1 MSRVASDKP
10 NGDDPLY
17 WKKIVLVLCLGW
29 AVIWIYRTILTP
41 IFPEIQ
47 ATIGQYS
54 DTQMGLI
61 ASFYFF
67 AYTGMQIPSGILVD
81 KFGKKVVMIP
91 GFCLFI
97 IATLLIGSATSLN
110 MIYAG
115 SLLAGMGCG
124 SYYGSAYSLSSESIP
139 LERRG
144 LSTAIINSGSALGM
158 GIGLIASSLLV
169 KSMGMNWQ
177 ILLFIITGLLV
188 LMTLV
193 FFFVIKG
200 TPKAHASDSKAPSDS
215 MIAQSQAAIAE
226 TKKEIETE
234 EINPN
239 PGGLF
244 SLRMISAYVMY
255 FATCYGYY
263 MIVTWLPS
271 FLQQERGF
279 EGVAI
284 GFSAALVAFASV
296 PGALFFSRMSDKF
309 QNKKVNLIV
318 FLEICAAIT
327 LTCTVL
333 SPDTNML
340 LISLI
345 LYGLLGKLAVD
356 PIMISFV
363 ADNAPKKGY
372 GTSFG
377 VFNFFGMSASV
388 IAPLVTGIISDQT
401 GSKVMGFYIS
411 AAILVIG
418 TLVFFIVNVLMKQK
432 QTPKP
437 ALSH

>member
-1 MSRVASDKP
+1 MSNDI
-10 NGDDPLY
+10 DPRY
-17 WKKIVLVLCLGW
+17 WKKIVVVLCLGW
-29 AVIWIYRTILTP
+29 AVIWIYRTVLTP

-47 ATIGQYS
+47 QTIGAHS
-54 DTQMGLI
+54 NAEMGLI

-67 AYTGMQIPSGILVD
+67 AYTGMQIPAGILVD
-81 KFGKKVVMIP
+81 KFGKKVVLIP

-97 IATLLIGSATSLN
+97 IATLLIGNATSLT
-110 MIYAG
+110 MVYAG

-124 SYYGSAYSLSSESIP
+124 SYYGSAYSLSSENIP

-144 LSTAIINSGSALGM
+144 LATAVINSGSALGM
-158 GIGLIASSLLV
+158 AIGLIASSLLV
-169 KSMGMNWQ
+169 KSFNMNWQ
-177 ILLFIITGLLV
+177 IMLFIITGLLV
-188 LMTLV
+188 VMTLV
-193 FFFVIKG
+193 FAMVIKG
-200 TPKAHASDSKAPSDS
+200 S
-215 MIAQSQAAIAE
+215 QSQAPAAVSQTVASTAAE
-226 TKKEIETE
+226 PE
-234 EINPN
+234 ED
-239 PGGLF
+239 GQASGLF
-244 SLRMISAYVMY
+244 SLRMISAYAMY

-284 GFSAALVAFASV
+284 GFSSALVAFASV
-296 PGALFFSRMSDKF
+296 PGALFFSRMSDRF
-309 QNKKVNLIV
+309 RNKKVQLII
-318 FLEICAAIT
+318 FLELCAAVM
-327 LTCTVL
+327 LVCTVI
-333 SPDTNML
+333 SPDSTML

-377 VFNFFGMSASV
+377 VFNFFGMSSSV
-388 IAPLVTGIISDQT
+388 IAPFLTGVISDST

-411 AAILVIG
+411 AAILLVG
-418 TLVFFIVNVLMKQK
+418 TAIFFTVNVLMKR
-432 QTPKP
+432 TT
-437 ALSH
+437 AARTATEA

>member
-1 MSRVASDKP
+1 MSNSKTAS
-10 NGDDPLY
+10 NTGFDPLY
-17 WKKIVLVLCLGW
+17 WKKIVVVLCLGW
-29 AVIWIYRTILTP
+29 AVIWIYRTVLTP

-47 ATIGQYS
+47 ATIGS
-54 DTQMGLI
+54 HSNAEMGLI

-67 AYTGMQIPSGILVD
+67 AYTGMQIPAGILVD
-81 KFGKKVVMIP
+81 KFGKKVVLIP

-97 IATLLIGSATSLN
+97 IATLLIGNATSLT

-124 SYYGSAYSLSSESIP
+124 SYYGSAYSLSSENIP

-144 LSTAIINSGSALGM
+144 LATAIINSGSALGM
-158 GIGLIASSLLV
+158 AIGLIASSLLV
-169 KSMGMNWQ
+169 KSMGMDWQ
-177 ILLFIITGLLV
+177 IMLFIITGLLV
-188 LMTLV
+188 IMTVV
-193 FFFVIKG
+193 FFLVIKG
-200 TPKAHASDSKAPSDS
+200 GSYTASL
-215 MIAQSQAAIAE
+215 AASPAASAATTVE
-226 TKKEIETE
+226 ETE
-234 EINPN
+234 EAS
-239 PGGLF
+239 GLF

-296 PGALFFSRMSDKF
+296 PGALFFSRMSDRF
-309 QNKKVNLIV
+309 RAKKVQLII
-318 FLEICAAIT
+318 FLQICAAVT
-327 LTCTVL
+327 LVCTVI
-333 SPDTNML
+333 SPDSTTL
-340 LISLI
+340 LVSLI

-377 VFNFFGMSASV
+377 VFNFFGMSSSV
-388 IAPLVTGIISDQT
+388 IAPFLTGVISDST

-411 AAILVIG
+411 AAILLIG
-418 TLVFFIVNVLMKQK
+418 TVIFFTVNVLMKQK
-432 QTPKP
+432 NNRQT
-437 ALSH
+437 AAQA

>member
-1 MSRVASDKP
+1 MSNSKTSS
-10 NGDDPLY
+10 NTGFDPLY
-17 WKKIVLVLCLGW
+17 WKKIVVVLCLGW
-29 AVIWIYRTILTP
+29 AVIWIYRTVLTP

-47 ATIGQYS
+47 ATIGS
-54 DTQMGLI
+54 HSNAEMGLI

-67 AYTGMQIPSGILVD
+67 AYTGMQIPAGILVD
-81 KFGKKVVMIP
+81 KFGKKVVLIP

-97 IATLLIGSATSLN
+97 IATLLIGNATSLT

-124 SYYGSAYSLSSESIP
+124 SYYGSAYSLSSENIP

-144 LSTAIINSGSALGM
+144 LATAIINSGSALGM
-158 GIGLIASSLLV
+158 AIGLIASSLLV
-169 KSMGMNWQ
+169 KSMGMDWQ
-177 ILLFIITGLLV
+177 IMLFIITGLLV
-188 LMTLV
+188 VMTVV
-193 FFFVIKG
+193 FFLVIKG
-200 TPKAHASDSKAPSDS
+200 GSYTASLAASPAAAAATPV
-215 MIAQSQAAIAE
+215 E
-226 TKKEIETE
+226 ETE
-234 EINPN
+234 EAS
-239 PGGLF
+239 GLF

-296 PGALFFSRMSDKF
+296 PGALFFSRMSDRF
-309 QNKKVNLIV
+309 RAKKVQLII
-318 FLEICAAIT
+318 FLQICAAVT
-327 LTCTVL
+327 LVCTVI
-333 SPDTNML
+333 SPDSTTL
-340 LISLI
+340 LVSLI

-377 VFNFFGMSASV
+377 VFNFFGMSSSV
-388 IAPLVTGIISDQT
+388 IAPFLTGVISDST

-411 AAILVIG
+411 AAILLIG
-418 TLVFFIVNVLMKQK
+418 TVIFFTVNVLMKQK
-432 QTPKP
+432 NNRQT
-437 ALSH
+437 AAQA

>member
-1 MSRVASDKP
+1 MSQSKTVSST
-10 NGDDPLY
+10 GFDPLY
-17 WKKIVLVLCLGW
+17 WKKIVIVLCLGW
-29 AVIWIYRTILTP
+29 TVIWIYRTVLTP

-47 ATIGQYS
+47 TTIGAHS
-54 DTQMGLI
+54 NAEMGLI

-67 AYTGMQIPSGILVD
+67 AYTGMQIPAGILVD
-81 KFGKKVVMIP
+81 KFGKKVVLIP

-97 IATLLIGSATSLN
+97 IATLLIGNATSLT

-124 SYYGSAYSLSSESIP
+124 SYYGSAYSLSSENIP

-144 LSTAIINSGSALGM
+144 LATAIINSGSALGM
-158 GIGLIASSLLV
+158 AIGLIASSLLV
-169 KSMGMNWQ
+169 KSMGMDWQ
-177 ILLFIITGLLV
+177 IMLFIITGLLIM
-188 LMTLV
+188 MTLV

-200 TPKAHASDSKAPSDS
+200 GAYSASLTASPTAKTTTL
-215 MIAQSQAAIAE
+215 E
-226 TKKEIETE
+226 EETE
-234 EINPN
+234 ETS
-239 PGGLF
+239 GLF

-296 PGALFFSRMSDKF
+296 PGALFFSRMSDRF
-309 QNKKVNLIV
+309 RAKKVQLII
-318 FLEICAAIT
+318 FLQICAAVM
-327 LTCTVL
+327 LVCTVI
-333 SPDTNML
+333 SPDSTTL
-340 LISLI
+340 LVSLI

-377 VFNFFGMSASV
+377 VFNFFGMSSSV
-388 IAPLVTGIISDQT
+388 IAPFLTGAISDST

-411 AAILVIG
+411 AAILLIG
-418 TLVFFIVNVLMKQK
+418 TVIFFTVNVLMKRK
-432 QTPKP
+432 KHRQT
-437 ALSH
+437 ATQA

>member
-1 MSRVASDKP
+1 MSNDI
-10 NGDDPLY
+10 DPRY
-17 WKKIVLVLCLGW
+17 WKKIVVVLCLGW
-29 AVIWIYRTILTP
+29 AVIWIYRTVLTP

-47 ATIGQYS
+47 QTIGAHS
-54 DTQMGLI
+54 NAEMGLI

-67 AYTGMQIPSGILVD
+67 AYTGMQIPAGILVD
-81 KFGKKVVMIP
+81 KFGKKVVLIP

-97 IATLLIGSATSLN
+97 IATLLIGNATSLT
-110 MIYAG
+110 MVYAG

-124 SYYGSAYSLSSESIP
+124 SYYGSAYSLSSENIP

-144 LSTAIINSGSALGM
+144 LATAVINSGSALGM
-158 GIGLIASSLLV
+158 AIGLIASSLLV
-169 KSMGMNWQ
+169 KSFNMNWQ
-177 ILLFIITGLLV
+177 IMLFIITGLLV
-188 LMTLV
+188 VMTLV
-193 FFFVIKG
+193 FAVVIKG
-200 TPKAHASDSKAPSDS
+200 S
-215 MIAQSQAAIAE
+215 QSQAPAAVSQTIAPTAAE
-226 TKKEIETE
+226 PE
-234 EINPN
+234 ED
-239 PGGLF
+239 GQASGLF
-244 SLRMISAYVMY
+244 SLRMISAYAMY

-284 GFSAALVAFASV
+284 GFSSALVAFASV
-296 PGALFFSRMSDKF
+296 PGALFFSRMSDRF
-309 QNKKVNLIV
+309 RNKKVQLII
-318 FLEICAAIT
+318 FLELCAAVM
-327 LTCTVL
+327 LVCTVI
-333 SPDTNML
+333 SPDSTML

-377 VFNFFGMSASV
+377 VFNFFGMSSSV
-388 IAPLVTGIISDQT
+388 IAPFLTGVISDST

-411 AAILVIG
+411 AAILLVG
-418 TLVFFIVNVLMKQK
+418 TAIFFTVNVLMKR
-432 QTPKP
+432 TT
-437 ALSH
+437 AARTATEA

>member
-1 MSRVASDKP
+1 MSNSKTSS
-10 NGDDPLY
+10 NTGFDPLY
-17 WKKIVLVLCLGW
+17 WKKIVVVLCLGW
-29 AVIWIYRTILTP
+29 AVIWIYRTVLTP

-47 ATIGQYS
+47 ATIGAQS
-54 DTQMGLI
+54 NAEMGLI

-67 AYTGMQIPSGILVD
+67 AYTGMQIPAGMLVD
-81 KFGKKVVMIP
+81 KFGKKVVLIP

-97 IATLLIGSATSLN
+97 IATLLIGNATSLT
-110 MIYAG
+110 MVYAG

-124 SYYGSAYSLSSESIP
+124 SYYGSAYSLSSENIP

-144 LSTAIINSGSALGM
+144 LATAIINSGSALGM
-158 GIGLIASSLLV
+158 AIGLIASSLLV
-169 KSMGMNWQ
+169 KSMGMDWQ
-177 ILLFIITGLLV
+177 IMLFIITGLLV
-188 LMTLV
+188 AMTVV
-193 FFFVIKG
+193 FFLVIKG
-200 TPKAHASDSKAPSDS
+200 GSYTASLATSPAAAAATPLGES
-215 MIAQSQAAIAE
+215 
-226 TKKEIETE
+226 E
-234 EINPN
+234 ESS
-239 PGGLF
+239 GLF

-296 PGALFFSRMSDKF
+296 PGALFFSRMSDRF
-309 QNKKVNLIV
+309 RAKKVQLII
-318 FLEICAAIT
+318 FLQICAAVT
-327 LTCTVL
+327 LICTVI
-333 SPDTNML
+333 SPDSTTL
-340 LISLI
+340 LVSLI

-377 VFNFFGMSASV
+377 VFNFFGMSSSV
-388 IAPLVTGIISDQT
+388 IAPFLTGVISDST

-411 AAILVIG
+411 AAILLIG
-418 TLVFFIVNVLMKQK
+418 TVIFFTVNVLMKQK
-432 QTPKP
+432 SKRQT
-437 ALSH
+437 ATQA

>member
-1 MSRVASDKP
+1 MSNSKTAS
-10 NGDDPLY
+10 NTGFDPLY
-17 WKKIVLVLCLGW
+17 WKKIVVVLCLGW
-29 AVIWIYRTILTP
+29 AVIWIYRTVLTP

-47 ATIGQYS
+47 ATIGS
-54 DTQMGLI
+54 HSNAEMGLI

-67 AYTGMQIPSGILVD
+67 AYTGMQIPAGILVD
-81 KFGKKVVMIP
+81 KFGKKVVLIP

-97 IATLLIGSATSLN
+97 IATLLIGNATSLT

-124 SYYGSAYSLSSESIP
+124 SYYGSAYSLSSENIP

-144 LSTAIINSGSALGM
+144 LATAIINSGSALGM
-158 GIGLIASSLLV
+158 AIGLIASSLLV
-169 KSMGMNWQ
+169 KSMGMDWQ
-177 ILLFIITGLLV
+177 IMLFIITGLLV
-188 LMTLV
+188 VMTVV
-193 FFFVIKG
+193 FFLVIKG
-200 TPKAHASDSKAPSDS
+200 GSYTASLAASPAATP
-215 MIAQSQAAIAE
+215 ME
-226 TKKEIETE
+226 ETE
-234 EINPN
+234 EAS
-239 PGGLF
+239 GLF

-296 PGALFFSRMSDKF
+296 PGALFFSRMSDRF
-309 QNKKVNLIV
+309 RAKKVQLIIV
-318 FLEICAAIT
+318 LQICAAVT
-327 LTCTVL
+327 LVCTVI
-333 SPDTNML
+333 SPDSTTL
-340 LISLI
+340 LVSLI

-377 VFNFFGMSASV
+377 VFNFFGMSSSV
-388 IAPLVTGIISDQT
+388 IAPFLTGVISDST

-411 AAILVIG
+411 AAILLIG
-418 TLVFFIVNVLMKQK
+418 TVIFFTVNVLMKQK
-432 QTPKP
+432 NNRQT
-437 ALSH
+437 AAQA

>member
-1 MSRVASDKP
+1 MSNSNAKAVGGS
-10 NGDDPLY
+10 DPLY
-17 WKKIVLVLCLGW
+17 WKKIVVVLCLGW
-29 AVIWIYRTILTP
+29 AVIWIYRTVLTP

-47 ATIGQYS
+47 ATIGAHS
-54 DTQMGLI
+54 NAEMGLI

-67 AYTGMQIPSGILVD
+67 AYTGMQIPAGILVD
-81 KFGKKVVMIP
+81 KFGKKVVLIP

-97 IATLLIGSATSLN
+97 IATLLVGNATSLT
-110 MIYAG
+110 MVYVG

-124 SYYGSAYSLSSESIP
+124 SYYGSAYSLSSENIP

-144 LSTAIINSGSALGM
+144 LATAIINSGSALGM
-158 GIGLIASSLLV
+158 AIGLIASSMLV
-169 KSMGMNWQ
+169 KSMGMDWQ
-177 ILLFIITGLLV
+177 LTIFMITALLV
-188 LMTLV
+188 IMTLV
-193 FFFVIKG
+193 FAVVIRG
-200 TPKAHASDSKAPSDS
+200 GSYSSTLAAQPAGSSAAAPEESGEAS
-215 MIAQSQAAIAE
+215 
-226 TKKEIETE
+226 
-234 EINPN
+234 
-239 PGGLF
+239 GLF

-296 PGALFFSRMSDKF
+296 PGALFFSRMSDRF
-309 QNKKVNLIV
+309 RSKKVQLII
-318 FLEICAAIT
+318 FLELCAAVM
-327 LTCTVL
+327 LVCTVI
-333 SPDTNML
+333 SPDSTTL

-356 PIMISFV
+356 PIMISFI

-377 VFNFFGMSASV
+377 VFNFFGMSSSV
-388 IAPLVTGIISDQT
+388 IAPFLTGVISDST

-411 AAILVIG
+411 AAILLVG
-418 TLVFFIVNVLMKQK
+418 TIIFFIVNVLMKQK
-432 QTPKP
+432 NHRQT
-437 ALSH
+437 AARA

>member
-1 MSRVASDKP
+1 MSNDI
-10 NGDDPLY
+10 DPRY
-17 WKKIVLVLCLGW
+17 WKKIVVVLCLGW
-29 AVIWIYRTILTP
+29 AVIWIYRTVLTP

-47 ATIGQYS
+47 QTIGAHS
-54 DTQMGLI
+54 NAEMGLI

-67 AYTGMQIPSGILVD
+67 AYTGMQIPAGILVD
-81 KFGKKVVMIP
+81 KFGKKVVLIP

-97 IATLLIGSATSLN
+97 IATLLIGNATSLT
-110 MIYAG
+110 MVYAG

-124 SYYGSAYSLSSESIP
+124 SYYGSAYSLSSENIP

-144 LSTAIINSGSALGM
+144 LATAVINSGSALGM
-158 GIGLIASSLLV
+158 AIGLIASSLLV
-169 KSMGMNWQ
+169 KSFNMNWQ
-177 ILLFIITGLLV
+177 IMLFIITGLLV
-188 LMTLV
+188 VMTLV
-193 FFFVIKG
+193 FAVVIKG
-200 TPKAHASDSKAPSDS
+200 S
-215 MIAQSQAAIAE
+215 QSQAPAAVSQTIAPTAAE
-226 TKKEIETE
+226 PE
-234 EINPN
+234 ED
-239 PGGLF
+239 GQASGLF
-244 SLRMISAYVMY
+244 SLRMISAYAMY

-284 GFSAALVAFASV
+284 GFSSALVAFASV
-296 PGALFFSRMSDKF
+296 PGALFFSRMSDRF
-309 QNKKVNLIV
+309 RNKKVQLII
-318 FLEICAAIT
+318 FLELCAAVM
-327 LTCTVL
+327 LVCTVI
-333 SPDTNML
+333 SPDSTML

-377 VFNFFGMSASV
+377 VFNFFGMSSSV
-388 IAPLVTGIISDQT
+388 IAPFLTGVISDST

-411 AAILVIG
+411 AAILLVG
-418 TLVFFIVNVLMKQK
+418 TAIFFTVNVLMKRT
-432 QTPKP
+432 TPTRT
-437 ALSH
+437 ATEA

>member
-1 MSRVASDKP
+1 MSNDI
-10 NGDDPLY
+10 DPRY
-17 WKKIVLVLCLGW
+17 WKKIVVVLCLGW
-29 AVIWIYRTILTP
+29 AVIWIYRTVLTP

-47 ATIGQYS
+47 QTIGAHS
-54 DTQMGLI
+54 NAEMGLI

-67 AYTGMQIPSGILVD
+67 AYTGMQIPAGILVD
-81 KFGKKVVMIP
+81 KFGKKVVLIP

-97 IATLLIGSATSLN
+97 IATLLIGNATSLT
-110 MIYAG
+110 MVYAG

-124 SYYGSAYSLSSESIP
+124 SYYGSAYSLSSENIP

-144 LSTAIINSGSALGM
+144 LATAVINSGSALGM
-158 GIGLIASSLLV
+158 AIGLIASSLLV
-169 KSMGMNWQ
+169 KSFNMNWQ
-177 ILLFIITGLLV
+177 IMLFIITGLLV
-188 LMTLV
+188 VMTLV
-193 FFFVIKG
+193 FAVVIKG
-200 TPKAHASDSKAPSDS
+200 S
-215 MIAQSQAAIAE
+215 QSQAPAAVSQTVAPTAAE
-226 TKKEIETE
+226 PE
-234 EINPN
+234 ED
-239 PGGLF
+239 GQASGLF
-244 SLRMISAYVMY
+244 SLRMISAYAMY

-284 GFSAALVAFASV
+284 GFSSALVAFASV
-296 PGALFFSRMSDKF
+296 PGALFFSRMSDRF
-309 QNKKVNLIV
+309 RNKKVQLII
-318 FLEICAAIT
+318 FLELCAAVM
-327 LTCTVL
+327 LVCTVI
-333 SPDTNML
+333 SPDSTML

-377 VFNFFGMSASV
+377 VFNFFGMSSSV
-388 IAPLVTGIISDQT
+388 IAPFLTGVISDST

-411 AAILVIG
+411 AAILLVG
-418 TLVFFIVNVLMKQK
+418 TAIFFTVNVLMKR
-432 QTPKP
+432 TT
-437 ALSH
+437 AVRTATEA

>member
-1 MSRVASDKP
+1 MSNSKTAS
-10 NGDDPLY
+10 NTGFDPLY
-17 WKKIVLVLCLGW
+17 WKKIVVVLCLGW
-29 AVIWIYRTILTP
+29 AVIWIYRTVLTP

-47 ATIGQYS
+47 ATIGS
-54 DTQMGLI
+54 HSNAEMGLI

-67 AYTGMQIPSGILVD
+67 AYTGMQIPAGILVD
-81 KFGKKVVMIP
+81 KFGKKVVLIP

-97 IATLLIGSATSLN
+97 IATLLIGNATSLT

-124 SYYGSAYSLSSESIP
+124 SYYGSAYSLSSENIP

-144 LSTAIINSGSALGM
+144 LATAIINSGSALGM
-158 GIGLIASSLLV
+158 AIGLIASSLLV
-169 KSMGMNWQ
+169 KSMGMDWQ
-177 ILLFIITGLLV
+177 IMLFIITGLLV
-188 LMTLV
+188 VMTVV
-193 FFFVIKG
+193 FFLVIKG
-200 TPKAHASDSKAPSDS
+200 GSYTASL
-215 MIAQSQAAIAE
+215 AASPAASAATTVE
-226 TKKEIETE
+226 ETE
-234 EINPN
+234 EAS
-239 PGGLF
+239 GLF

-296 PGALFFSRMSDKF
+296 PGALFFSRMSDRF
-309 QNKKVNLIV
+309 RAKKVQLII
-318 FLEICAAIT
+318 FLQICAAVT
-327 LTCTVL
+327 LVCTVI
-333 SPDTNML
+333 SPDSTTL
-340 LISLI
+340 LVSLI

-377 VFNFFGMSASV
+377 VFNFFGMSSSV
-388 IAPLVTGIISDQT
+388 IAPFLTGVISDST

-411 AAILVIG
+411 AAILLIG
-418 TLVFFIVNVLMKQK
+418 TVIFFTVNVLMKQK
-432 QTPKP
+432 NNRQT
-437 ALSH
+437 AAQA

>member
-1 MSRVASDKP
+1 MSNDI
-10 NGDDPLY
+10 DPRY
-17 WKKIVLVLCLGW
+17 WKKIVVVLCLGW
-29 AVIWIYRTILTP
+29 AVIWIYRTVLTP

-47 ATIGQYS
+47 QTIGAHS
-54 DTQMGLI
+54 NAEMGLI

-67 AYTGMQIPSGILVD
+67 AYTGMQIPAGILVD
-81 KFGKKVVMIP
+81 KFGKKVVLIP

-97 IATLLIGSATSLN
+97 IATLLIGNATSLT
-110 MIYAG
+110 MVYAG

-124 SYYGSAYSLSSESIP
+124 SYYGSAYSLSSENIP

-144 LSTAIINSGSALGM
+144 LATAVINSGSALGM
-158 GIGLIASSLLV
+158 AIGLIASSLLV
-169 KSMGMNWQ
+169 KSFNMNWQ
-177 ILLFIITGLLV
+177 IMLFIITGLLV
-188 LMTLV
+188 VMTLV
-193 FFFVIKG
+193 FAVVIKSSQPQAPAAVSQTVAPAALEPEEDG
-200 TPKAHASDSKAPSDS
+200 QAS
-215 MIAQSQAAIAE
+215 
-226 TKKEIETE
+226 
-234 EINPN
+234 
-239 PGGLF
+239 GLF
-244 SLRMISAYVMY
+244 SLRMISAYAMY

-284 GFSAALVAFASV
+284 GFSSALVAFASV
-296 PGALFFSRMSDKF
+296 PGALFFSRMSDRF
-309 QNKKVNLIV
+309 RNKKVQLII
-318 FLEICAAIT
+318 FLELCAAVM
-327 LTCTVL
+327 LVCTVI
-333 SPDTNML
+333 SPDSTML

-377 VFNFFGMSASV
+377 VFNFFGMSSSV
-388 IAPLVTGIISDQT
+388 IAPFLTGVISDST

-411 AAILVIG
+411 AAILLVG
-418 TLVFFIVNVLMKQK
+418 TAIFFTVNVLMKRT
-432 QTPKP
+432 TPTRT
-437 ALSH
+437 ATEA

>member
-1 MSRVASDKP
+1 MSNDI
-10 NGDDPLY
+10 DPRY
-17 WKKIVLVLCLGW
+17 WKKIVVVLCLGW
-29 AVIWIYRTILTP
+29 AVIWIYRTVLTP

-47 ATIGQYS
+47 QTIGAHS
-54 DTQMGLI
+54 NAEMGLI

-67 AYTGMQIPSGILVD
+67 AYTGMQIPAGILVD
-81 KFGKKVVMIP
+81 KFGKKVVLIP

-97 IATLLIGSATSLN
+97 IATLLIGNATSLT
-110 MIYAG
+110 MVYAG

-124 SYYGSAYSLSSESIP
+124 SYYGSAYSLSSENIP

-144 LSTAIINSGSALGM
+144 LATAMINSGSALGM
-158 GIGLIASSLLV
+158 AIGLIASSLLV
-169 KSMGMNWQ
+169 KSFNMNWQ
-177 ILLFIITGLLV
+177 IMLFIITGLLV
-188 LMTLV
+188 VMTLV
-193 FFFVIKG
+193 FAVVIKG
-200 TPKAHASDSKAPSDS
+200 S
-215 MIAQSQAAIAE
+215 QSQAPAAVSQTVAPTAAE
-226 TKKEIETE
+226 PDED
-234 EINPN
+234 
-239 PGGLF
+239 GQASGLF
-244 SLRMISAYVMY
+244 SLRMISAYAMY

-284 GFSAALVAFASV
+284 GFSSALVAFASV
-296 PGALFFSRMSDKF
+296 PGALFFSRMSDRF
-309 QNKKVNLIV
+309 RNKKVQLII
-318 FLEICAAIT
+318 FLELCAAVM
-327 LTCTVL
+327 LVCTVI
-333 SPDTNML
+333 SPDSTML

-377 VFNFFGMSASV
+377 VFNFFGMSSSV
-388 IAPLVTGIISDQT
+388 IAPFLTGVISDST

-411 AAILVIG
+411 AAILLVG
-418 TLVFFIVNVLMKQK
+418 TAIFFTVNVLMKR
-432 QTPKP
+432 TT
-437 ALSH
+437 AARTATEA

>member
-1 MSRVASDKP
+1 MSNDI
-10 NGDDPLY
+10 DPRY
-17 WKKIVLVLCLGW
+17 WKKIVVVLCLGW
-29 AVIWIYRTILTP
+29 AVIWIYRTVLTP

-47 ATIGQYS
+47 QTIGAHS
-54 DTQMGLI
+54 NAEMGLI

-67 AYTGMQIPSGILVD
+67 AYTGMQIPAGILVD
-81 KFGKKVVMIP
+81 KFGKKVVLIP

-97 IATLLIGSATSLN
+97 IATLLIGNATSLT
-110 MIYAG
+110 MVYAG

-124 SYYGSAYSLSSESIP
+124 SYYGSAYSLSSENIP

-144 LSTAIINSGSALGM
+144 LATAVINSGSALGM
-158 GIGLIASSLLV
+158 AIGLIASSLLV
-169 KSMGMNWQ
+169 KSFNMNWQ
-177 ILLFIITGLLV
+177 IMLFIITGLLV
-188 LMTLV
+188 VMTLV
-193 FFFVIKG
+193 FAVVIKG
-200 TPKAHASDSKAPSDS
+200 SQPQAP
-215 MIAQSQAAIAE
+215 AAVSQTAAPTAAE
-226 TKKEIETE
+226 PE
-234 EINPN
+234 EDGQPS
-239 PGGLF
+239 GLF
-244 SLRMISAYVMY
+244 SLRMISAYTMY

-284 GFSAALVAFASV
+284 GFSSALVAFASV
-296 PGALFFSRMSDKF
+296 PGALFFSRMSDRF
-309 QNKKVNLIV
+309 RNKKVQLII
-318 FLEICAAIT
+318 FLELCAAVM
-327 LTCTVL
+327 LVCTVI
-333 SPDTNML
+333 SPDSTML

-377 VFNFFGMSASV
+377 VFNFFGMSSSV
-388 IAPLVTGIISDQT
+388 IAPFLTGVISDST

-411 AAILVIG
+411 AAILLVG
-418 TLVFFIVNVLMKQK
+418 TAIFFTVNVLMKR
-432 QTPKP
+432 TT
-437 ALSH
+437 AARTATEA

>member
-1 MSRVASDKP
+1 MSNDI
-10 NGDDPLY
+10 DPRY
-17 WKKIVLVLCLGW
+17 WKKIVVVLCLGW
-29 AVIWIYRTILTP
+29 AVIWIYRTVLTP

-47 ATIGQYS
+47 QTIGAHS
-54 DTQMGLI
+54 NAEMGLI

-67 AYTGMQIPSGILVD
+67 AYTGMQIPAGILVD
-81 KFGKKVVMIP
+81 KFGKKVVLIP

-97 IATLLIGSATSLN
+97 IATLLIGNATSLT
-110 MIYAG
+110 MVYAG

-124 SYYGSAYSLSSESIP
+124 SYYGSAYSLSSENIP

-144 LSTAIINSGSALGM
+144 LATAVINSGSALGM
-158 GIGLIASSLLV
+158 AIGLIASSLLV
-169 KSMGMNWQ
+169 KSFNMNWQ
-177 ILLFIITGLLV
+177 IMLFIITGLLV
-188 LMTLV
+188 VMTLV
-193 FFFVIKG
+193 FAVVIKG
-200 TPKAHASDSKAPSDS
+200 SQPQAP
-215 MIAQSQAAIAE
+215 AAVSQAVAPTAAE
-226 TKKEIETE
+226 PE
-234 EINPN
+234 ED
-239 PGGLF
+239 GQASGLF
-244 SLRMISAYVMY
+244 SLRMISAYAMY

-284 GFSAALVAFASV
+284 GFSSALVAFASV
-296 PGALFFSRMSDKF
+296 PGALFFSRMSDRF
-309 QNKKVNLIV
+309 RNKKVQLII
-318 FLEICAAIT
+318 FLELCAAVM
-327 LTCTVL
+327 LVCTVI
-333 SPDTNML
+333 SPDSTML

-377 VFNFFGMSASV
+377 VFNFFRMSSSV
-388 IAPLVTGIISDQT
+388 IAPFLTGVISDST

-411 AAILVIG
+411 AAILLVG
-418 TLVFFIVNVLMKQK
+418 TAIFFTVNVLMKRT
-432 QTPKP
+432 TPTRT
-437 ALSH
+437 ATEA

>member
-1 MSRVASDKP
+1 MSNSKASS
-10 NGDDPLY
+10 NTGFDPLY
-17 WKKIVLVLCLGW
+17 WKKIVVVLCLGW
-29 AVIWIYRTILTP
+29 AVIWIYRTVLTP

-47 ATIGQYS
+47 ATIGS
-54 DTQMGLI
+54 HSNAEMGLI

-67 AYTGMQIPSGILVD
+67 AYTGMQIPAGILVD
-81 KFGKKVVMIP
+81 KFGKKVVLIP

-97 IATLLIGSATSLN
+97 IATLLIGNATSLT

-124 SYYGSAYSLSSESIP
+124 SYYGSAYSLSSENIP

-144 LSTAIINSGSALGM
+144 LATAIINSGSALGM
-158 GIGLIASSLLV
+158 AIGLIASSLLV
-169 KSMGMNWQ
+169 KSMGMDWQ
-177 ILLFIITGLLV
+177 IMLFIITGLLV
-188 LMTLV
+188 VMTVV
-193 FFFVIKG
+193 FFLVIKG
-200 TPKAHASDSKAPSDS
+200 GSYTASLAASPAASAATPV
-215 MIAQSQAAIAE
+215 E
-226 TKKEIETE
+226 ETE
-234 EINPN
+234 EAS
-239 PGGLF
+239 GLF

-296 PGALFFSRMSDKF
+296 PGALFFSRMSDRF
-309 QNKKVNLIV
+309 RAKKVQLII
-318 FLEICAAIT
+318 FLQICAAVT
-327 LTCTVL
+327 LVCTVI
-333 SPDTNML
+333 SPDSTTL
-340 LISLI
+340 LVSLI

-377 VFNFFGMSASV
+377 VFNFFGMSSSV
-388 IAPLVTGIISDQT
+388 IAPFLTGVISDST

-411 AAILVIG
+411 AAILLIG
-418 TLVFFIVNVLMKQK
+418 TVIFFTVNVLMKQK
-432 QTPKP
+432 NNRQT
-437 ALSH
+437 AAQA

>member
-1 MSRVASDKP
+1 MSNDI
-10 NGDDPLY
+10 DPRY
-17 WKKIVLVLCLGW
+17 WKKIVVVLCLGW
-29 AVIWIYRTILTP
+29 AVIWIYRTVLTP

-47 ATIGQYS
+47 QTIGAHS
-54 DTQMGLI
+54 NAEMGLI

-67 AYTGMQIPSGILVD
+67 AYTGMQIPAGILVD
-81 KFGKKVVMIP
+81 KFGKKVVLIP

-97 IATLLIGSATSLN
+97 IATLLIGNATSLT
-110 MIYAG
+110 MVYAG

-124 SYYGSAYSLSSESIP
+124 SYYGSAYSLSSENIP

-144 LSTAIINSGSALGM
+144 LATAVINSGSALGM
-158 GIGLIASSLLV
+158 AIGLIASSLLV
-169 KSMGMNWQ
+169 KSFNMNWQ
-177 ILLFIITGLLV
+177 IMLFIITGLLV
-188 LMTLV
+188 VMTLV
-193 FFFVIKG
+193 FAVVIKSSQPQ
-200 TPKAHASDSKAPSDS
+200 TPAAVSQTVAPVALEPEEDGQAS
-215 MIAQSQAAIAE
+215 
-226 TKKEIETE
+226 
-234 EINPN
+234 
-239 PGGLF
+239 GLF
-244 SLRMISAYVMY
+244 SLRMISAYAMY

-284 GFSAALVAFASV
+284 GFSSALVAFASV
-296 PGALFFSRMSDKF
+296 PGALFFSRMSDRF
-309 QNKKVNLIV
+309 RNKKVQLII
-318 FLEICAAIT
+318 FLELCAAVM
-327 LTCTVL
+327 LVCTVI
-333 SPDTNML
+333 SPDSTML

-377 VFNFFGMSASV
+377 VFNFFGMSSSV
-388 IAPLVTGIISDQT
+388 IAPFLTGVISDST

-411 AAILVIG
+411 AAILLVG
-418 TLVFFIVNVLMKQK
+418 TAIFFTVNVLMKRT
-432 QTPKP
+432 TPTRT
-437 ALSH
+437 ATEA

>member
-1 MSRVASDKP
+1 MSNDI
-10 NGDDPLY
+10 DPRY
-17 WKKIVLVLCLGW
+17 WKKIVVVLCLGW
-29 AVIWIYRTILTP
+29 AVIWIYRTVLTP

-47 ATIGQYS
+47 QTIGAHS
-54 DTQMGLI
+54 NAEMGLI

-67 AYTGMQIPSGILVD
+67 AYTGMQIPAGILVD
-81 KFGKKVVMIP
+81 KFGKKVVLIP

-97 IATLLIGSATSLN
+97 IATLLIGNATSLT
-110 MIYAG
+110 MVYAG

-124 SYYGSAYSLSSESIP
+124 SYYGSAYSLSSENIP

-144 LSTAIINSGSALGM
+144 LATAVINSGSALGM
-158 GIGLIASSLLV
+158 AIGLIASSLLV
-169 KSMGMNWQ
+169 KSFNMNWQ
-177 ILLFIITGLLV
+177 IMLFIITGLLV
-188 LMTLV
+188 VMTLV
-193 FFFVIKG
+193 FAVVIKG
-200 TPKAHASDSKAPSDS
+200 SQPQAPV
-215 MIAQSQAAIAE
+215 AVSQTVAPTAIAS
-226 TKKEIETE
+226 E
-234 EINPN
+234 ED
-239 PGGLF
+239 GQASGLF
-244 SLRMISAYVMY
+244 SLRMISAYAMY

-284 GFSAALVAFASV
+284 GFSSALVAFASV
-296 PGALFFSRMSDKF
+296 PGALFFSRMSDRF
-309 QNKKVNLIV
+309 RNKKVQLII
-318 FLEICAAIT
+318 FLELCAAVM
-327 LTCTVL
+327 LVCTVI
-333 SPDTNML
+333 SPDSTML

-377 VFNFFGMSASV
+377 VFNFFGMSSSV
-388 IAPLVTGIISDQT
+388 IAPFLTGVISDST

-411 AAILVIG
+411 AAILLVG
-418 TLVFFIVNVLMKQK
+418 TAIFFTVNVLMKR
-432 QTPKP
+432 TT
-437 ALSH
+437 AARTATEA

>member
-1 MSRVASDKP
+1 MSNDI
-10 NGDDPLY
+10 DPRY
-17 WKKIVLVLCLGW
+17 WKKIVVVLCLGW
-29 AVIWIYRTILTP
+29 AVIWIYRTVLTP

-47 ATIGQYS
+47 QTIGAHS
-54 DTQMGLI
+54 NAEMGLI

-67 AYTGMQIPSGILVD
+67 AYTGMQIPAGILVD
-81 KFGKKVVMIP
+81 KFGKKVVLIP

-97 IATLLIGSATSLN
+97 IATLLIGNATSLT
-110 MIYAG
+110 MVYAG

-124 SYYGSAYSLSSESIP
+124 SYYGSAYSLSSENIP

-144 LSTAIINSGSALGM
+144 LATAVINSGSALGM
-158 GIGLIASSLLV
+158 AIGLIASSLLV
-169 KSMGMNWQ
+169 KSFNMNWQ
-177 ILLFIITGLLV
+177 IMLFIITGLLV
-188 LMTLV
+188 VMTLV
-193 FFFVIKG
+193 FAVVIKG
-200 TPKAHASDSKAPSDS
+200 SQPQAPV
-215 MIAQSQAAIAE
+215 AVSQTVAPTAIAP
-226 TKKEIETE
+226 E
-234 EINPN
+234 ED
-239 PGGLF
+239 GQASGLF
-244 SLRMISAYVMY
+244 SLRMISAYAMY

-284 GFSAALVAFASV
+284 GFSSALVAFASV
-296 PGALFFSRMSDKF
+296 PGALFFSRMSDRF
-309 QNKKVNLIV
+309 RNKKVQLII
-318 FLEICAAIT
+318 FLELCAAVM
-327 LTCTVL
+327 LVCTVI
-333 SPDTNML
+333 SPDSTML

-377 VFNFFGMSASV
+377 VFNFFGMSSSV
-388 IAPLVTGIISDQT
+388 IAPFLTGVSSDNT

-411 AAILVIG
+411 AAILLVG
-418 TLVFFIVNVLMKQK
+418 TAIFFTVNVLMKRT
-432 QTPKP
+432 TPTRT
-437 ALSH
+437 ATEA

>member
-1 MSRVASDKP
+1 MSNSKTSS
-10 NGDDPLY
+10 NTGFDPLY
-17 WKKIVLVLCLGW
+17 WKKIVVVLCLGW
-29 AVIWIYRTILTP
+29 AVIWIYRTVLTP

-47 ATIGQYS
+47 ATIGTHS
-54 DTQMGLI
+54 NAEMGLI

-67 AYTGMQIPSGILVD
+67 AYTGMQIPAGILVD
-81 KFGKKVVMIP
+81 KFGKKVVLIP

-97 IATLLIGSATSLN
+97 IATLLIGNATSLT

-124 SYYGSAYSLSSESIP
+124 SYYGSAYSLSSENIP

-144 LSTAIINSGSALGM
+144 LATAIINSGSALGM
-158 GIGLIASSLLV
+158 AIGLIASSLLV
-169 KSMGMNWQ
+169 KSMGIDWQ
-177 ILLFIITGLLV
+177 IMLFIITGLLV
-188 LMTLV
+188 VMTLV
-193 FFFVIKG
+193 FFLVIKG
-200 TPKAHASDSKAPSDS
+200 GSYTASLAASPAAATATPMA
-215 MIAQSQAAIAE
+215 
-226 TKKEIETE
+226 ETE
-234 EINPN
+234 EAS
-239 PGGLF
+239 GLF

-296 PGALFFSRMSDKF
+296 PGALFFSRMSDRF
-309 QNKKVNLIV
+309 RAKKVQLII
-318 FLEICAAIT
+318 FLQICAAVT
-327 LTCTVL
+327 LVCTVI
-333 SPDTNML
+333 SPDSTTL
-340 LISLI
+340 LVSLI

-377 VFNFFGMSASV
+377 VFNFFGMSSSV
-388 IAPLVTGIISDQT
+388 IAPFLTGVISDST

-411 AAILVIG
+411 AAILLIG
-418 TLVFFIVNVLMKQK
+418 TVIFFTVNVLMKQK
-432 QTPKP
+432 NKRQT
-437 ALSH
+437 AAQA

>member
-1 MSRVASDKP
+1 MSNDI
-10 NGDDPLY
+10 DPRY
-17 WKKIVLVLCLGW
+17 WKKIVVVLCLGW
-29 AVIWIYRTILTP
+29 AVIWIYRTVLTP

-47 ATIGQYS
+47 QTIGAHS
-54 DTQMGLI
+54 NAEMGLI

-67 AYTGMQIPSGILVD
+67 AYTGMQIPAGILVD
-81 KFGKKVVMIP
+81 KFGKKVVLIP

-97 IATLLIGSATSLN
+97 IATLLIGNATSLT
-110 MIYAG
+110 MVYAG

-124 SYYGSAYSLSSESIP
+124 SYYGSAYSLSSENIP

-144 LSTAIINSGSALGM
+144 LATAVINSGSALGM
-158 GIGLIASSLLV
+158 AIGLIASSLLV
-169 KSMGMNWQ
+169 KSFNMNWQ
-177 ILLFIITGLLV
+177 IMLFIITGLLV
-188 LMTLV
+188 VMTLV
-193 FFFVIKG
+193 FAVVIKG
-200 TPKAHASDSKAPSDS
+200 SQPQAP
-215 MIAQSQAAIAE
+215 AAVSQTAAPTTAE
-226 TKKEIETE
+226 PE
-234 EINPN
+234 EDGQPS
-239 PGGLF
+239 GLF
-244 SLRMISAYVMY
+244 SLRMISAYAMY

-284 GFSAALVAFASV
+284 GFSSALVAFASV
-296 PGALFFSRMSDKF
+296 PGALFFSRMSDRF
-309 QNKKVNLIV
+309 RNKKVQLII
-318 FLEICAAIT
+318 FLELCAAVM
-327 LTCTVL
+327 LVCTVI
-333 SPDTNML
+333 SPDSTML

-377 VFNFFGMSASV
+377 VFNFFGMSSSV
-388 IAPLVTGIISDQT
+388 IAPFLTGVISDST

-411 AAILVIG
+411 AAILLVG
-418 TLVFFIVNVLMKQK
+418 TAIFFTVNVLMKRT
-432 QTPKP
+432 TPTRT
-437 ALSH
+437 ATEA

>member
-1 MSRVASDKP
+1 MSNDI
-10 NGDDPLY
+10 DPRY
-17 WKKIVLVLCLGW
+17 WKKIVVVLCLGW
-29 AVIWIYRTILTP
+29 AVIWIYRTVLTP

-47 ATIGQYS
+47 QTIGAHS
-54 DTQMGLI
+54 NAEMGLI

-67 AYTGMQIPSGILVD
+67 AYTGMQIPAGILVD
-81 KFGKKVVMIP
+81 KFGKKVVLIP

-97 IATLLIGSATSLN
+97 IATLLIGNATSLT
-110 MIYAG
+110 MVYAG

-124 SYYGSAYSLSSESIP
+124 SYYGSAYSLSSENIP

-144 LSTAIINSGSALGM
+144 LATAVINSGSALGM
-158 GIGLIASSLLV
+158 AIGLIASSLLV
-169 KSMGMNWQ
+169 KSFNMNWQ
-177 ILLFIITGLLV
+177 IMLFIITGLLV
-188 LMTLV
+188 VMTLV
-193 FFFVIKG
+193 FAVVIKG
-200 TPKAHASDSKAPSDS
+200 SQSHAPAAVSQTVAPTAAEPEEDG
-215 MIAQSQAAIAE
+215 QAS
-226 TKKEIETE
+226 
-234 EINPN
+234 
-239 PGGLF
+239 GLF
-244 SLRMISAYVMY
+244 SLRMISAYAMY

-284 GFSAALVAFASV
+284 GFSSALVAFASV
-296 PGALFFSRMSDKF
+296 PGALFFSRMSDRF
-309 QNKKVNLIV
+309 RNKKVQLII
-318 FLEICAAIT
+318 FLELCAAVM
-327 LTCTVL
+327 LVCTVI
-333 SPDTNML
+333 SPDSTML

-377 VFNFFGMSASV
+377 VFNFFGMSSSV
-388 IAPLVTGIISDQT
+388 IAPFLTGVISDST

-411 AAILVIG
+411 AAILLVG
-418 TLVFFIVNVLMKQK
+418 TAIFFTVNVLMKR
-432 QTPKP
+432 TT
-437 ALSH
+437 AARTATEA

>member
-1 MSRVASDKP
+1 MSNSKVAS
-10 NGDDPLY
+10 NSGFDPLY
-17 WKKIVLVLCLGW
+17 WKKIVVVLCLGW

-47 ATIGQYS
+47 ATIGAHS
-54 DTQMGLI
+54 NAEMGLI

-81 KFGKKVVMIP
+81 KFGKKVVLIP

-97 IATLLIGSATSLN
+97 IATLLIGNATSLT
-110 MIYAG
+110 MVYAG

-124 SYYGSAYSLSSESIP
+124 SYYGSAYSLSSENIP

-144 LSTAIINSGSALGM
+144 LATAIINSGSALGM
-158 GIGLIASSLLV
+158 AIGLIASSLLV
-169 KSMGMNWQ
+169 KSMGMDWQ
-177 ILLFIITGLLV
+177 LTIFMITALLV
-188 LMTLV
+188 IMTLV
-193 FFFVIKG
+193 FAVVIKG
-200 TPKAHASDSKAPSDS
+200 GSYSSHLASQPTSTTAAAAAPE
-215 MIAQSQAAIAE
+215 E
-226 TKKEIETE
+226 TNESS
-234 EINPN
+234 
-239 PGGLF
+239 GLF
-244 SLRMISAYVMY
+244 SMRMISAYVMY

-284 GFSAALVAFASV
+284 GFSSALVAFASV
-296 PGALFFSRMSDKF
+296 PGALFFSRMSDRF
-309 QNKKVNLIV
+309 RNKKVQLII
-318 FLEICAAIT
+318 FLELCAAVM
-327 LTCTVL
+327 LVCTVI
-333 SPDTNML
+333 SPDSTTL

-377 VFNFFGMSASV
+377 VFNFFGMSSSV
-388 IAPLVTGIISDQT
+388 IAPFLTGVISDNT

-411 AAILVIG
+411 AGILVVG
-418 TLVFFIVNVLMKQK
+418 TLIFFIVNVLMKQK
-432 QTPKP
+432 SKRQ
-437 ALSH
+437 AAAQA

>member
-1 MSRVASDKP
+1 MSTVTTQKNAAS
-10 NGDDPLY
+10 DPLY
-17 WKKIVLVLCLGW
+17 WKKIVVVLCLGW

-47 ATIGQYS
+47 ATIGAHS

-67 AYTGMQIPSGILVD
+67 AYTGMQIPAGILVD
-81 KFGKKVVMIP
+81 KFGKKVVLIP

-97 IATLLIGSATSLN
+97 IATLLIGNATSLN

-124 SYYGSAYSLSSESIP
+124 SYYGSAYSLSSENIP

-169 KSMGMNWQ
+169 KSVGMNWQ
-177 ILLFIITGLLV
+177 LLLFMITALLII
-188 LMTLV
+188 MTLV
-193 FFFVIKG
+193 FFFVIKS
-200 TPKAHASDSKAPSDS
+200 TPKAAPAAATVTKAAPL
-215 MIAQSQAAIAE
+215 AE
-226 TKKEIETE
+226 E
-234 EINPN
+234 ENDN

-244 SLRMISAYVMY
+244 SARMISAYIMY

-279 EGVAI
+279 QGVAI
-284 GFSAALVAFASV
+284 GFSSALVAFASV
-296 PGALFFSRMSDKF
+296 PGALFFSRMSDRF
-309 QNKKVNLIV
+309 RNKKISLII
-318 FLEICAAIT
+318 FLEICAAVM

-333 SPDTNML
+333 SPDSTML

-377 VFNFFGMSASV
+377 VFNFFGMSSSV
-388 IAPLVTGIISDQT
+388 IAPLVTGMISDHT

-418 TLVFFIVNVLMKQK
+418 TAVFFTVNVLMKQK
-432 QTPKP
+432 SKPTP
-437 ALSH
+437 ALSN

>member
-1 MSRVASDKP
+1 MSNSKTAS
-10 NGDDPLY
+10 NTGFDPLY
-17 WKKIVLVLCLGW
+17 WKKIVVVLCLGW
-29 AVIWIYRTILTP
+29 AVIWIYRTVLTP

-47 ATIGQYS
+47 ATIGS
-54 DTQMGLI
+54 HSNAEMGLI

-67 AYTGMQIPSGILVD
+67 AYTGMQIPAGILVD
-81 KFGKKVVMIP
+81 KFGKKVVLIP

-97 IATLLIGSATSLN
+97 IATLLIGNATSLT

-124 SYYGSAYSLSSESIP
+124 SYYGSAYSLSSENIP

-144 LSTAIINSGSALGM
+144 LATAIINSGSALGM
-158 GIGLIASSLLV
+158 AIGLIASSLLV
-169 KSMGMNWQ
+169 KSIGMDWQ
-177 ILLFIITGLLV
+177 IMLFIITGLLV
-188 LMTLV
+188 IMTVV
-193 FFFVIKG
+193 FFLVIKG
-200 TPKAHASDSKAPSDS
+200 GSYTASL
-215 MIAQSQAAIAE
+215 AASPAASAATTVE
-226 TKKEIETE
+226 ETE
-234 EINPN
+234 EAS
-239 PGGLF
+239 GLF

-296 PGALFFSRMSDKF
+296 PGALFFSRMSDRF
-309 QNKKVNLIV
+309 RAKKVQLII
-318 FLEICAAIT
+318 FLQICAAVT
-327 LTCTVL
+327 LVCTVI
-333 SPDTNML
+333 SPDSTTL
-340 LISLI
+340 LVSLI

-377 VFNFFGMSASV
+377 VFNFFGMSSSV
-388 IAPLVTGIISDQT
+388 IAPFLTGVISDST

-411 AAILVIG
+411 AAILLIG
-418 TLVFFIVNVLMKQK
+418 TVIFFTVNVLMKQK
-432 QTPKP
+432 NNRQT
-437 ALSH
+437 AAQA

>member
-1 MSRVASDKP
+1 MSNDI
-10 NGDDPLY
+10 DPRY
-17 WKKIVLVLCLGW
+17 WKKIVVVLCLGW
-29 AVIWIYRTILTP
+29 AVIWIYRTVLTP

-47 ATIGQYS
+47 QTIGAHS
-54 DTQMGLI
+54 NAEMGLI

-67 AYTGMQIPSGILVD
+67 AYTGMQIPAGILVD
-81 KFGKKVVMIP
+81 KFGKKVVLIP

-97 IATLLIGSATSLN
+97 IATLLIGNATSLT
-110 MIYAG
+110 MVYAG

-124 SYYGSAYSLSSESIP
+124 SYYGSAYSLSSENIP

-144 LSTAIINSGSALGM
+144 LATAVINSGSALGM
-158 GIGLIASSLLV
+158 AIGLIASSLLV
-169 KSMGMNWQ
+169 KSFNMNWQ
-177 ILLFIITGLLV
+177 IMLFIITGLLV
-188 LMTLV
+188 VMTLV
-193 FFFVIKG
+193 FAMVIKG
-200 TPKAHASDSKAPSDS
+200 S
-215 MIAQSQAAIAE
+215 QSQAPAAVSQAVAPTAAE
-226 TKKEIETE
+226 PE
-234 EINPN
+234 EDGQPS
-239 PGGLF
+239 GLF
-244 SLRMISAYVMY
+244 SLRMISAYAMY

-284 GFSAALVAFASV
+284 GFSSALVAFASV
-296 PGALFFSRMSDKF
+296 PGALFFSRMSDRF
-309 QNKKVNLIV
+309 RNKKVQLII
-318 FLEICAAIT
+318 FLELCAAVM
-327 LTCTVL
+327 LVCTVI
-333 SPDTNML
+333 SPDSTML

-377 VFNFFGMSASV
+377 VFNFFGMSSSV
-388 IAPLVTGIISDQT
+388 IAPFLTGVISDST

-411 AAILVIG
+411 AAILLVG
-418 TLVFFIVNVLMKQK
+418 TAIFFTVNVLMKR
-432 QTPKP
+432 TT
-437 ALSH
+437 AARTATEA

>member
-1 MSRVASDKP
+1 MSNDI
-10 NGDDPLY
+10 DPRY
-17 WKKIVLVLCLGW
+17 WKKIVVVLCLGW
-29 AVIWIYRTILTP
+29 AVIWIYRTVLTP

-47 ATIGQYS
+47 QTIGAHS
-54 DTQMGLI
+54 NAEMGLI

-67 AYTGMQIPSGILVD
+67 AYTGMQIPAGILVD
-81 KFGKKVVMIP
+81 KFGKKVVLIP

-97 IATLLIGSATSLN
+97 IATLLIGNATSLT
-110 MIYAG
+110 MVYAG

-124 SYYGSAYSLSSESIP
+124 SYYGSAYSLSSENIP

-144 LSTAIINSGSALGM
+144 LATAVINSGSALGM
-158 GIGLIASSLLV
+158 AIGLITSSLLV
-169 KSMGMNWQ
+169 KSFNMNWQ
-177 ILLFIITGLLV
+177 IMLFIITGLLV
-188 LMTLV
+188 VMTLV
-193 FFFVIKG
+193 FAVVIKG
-200 TPKAHASDSKAPSDS
+200 SQPQTPAAVSQTVAPAALAPEEDGQAS
-215 MIAQSQAAIAE
+215 
-226 TKKEIETE
+226 
-234 EINPN
+234 
-239 PGGLF
+239 GLF
-244 SLRMISAYVMY
+244 SLRMISAYAMY

-284 GFSAALVAFASV
+284 GFSSALVAFASV
-296 PGALFFSRMSDKF
+296 PGALFFSRMSDRF
-309 QNKKVNLIV
+309 RNKKVQLII
-318 FLEICAAIT
+318 FLELCAAVM
-327 LTCTVL
+327 LVCTVI
-333 SPDTNML
+333 SPDSTML

-377 VFNFFGMSASV
+377 VFNFFGMSSSV
-388 IAPLVTGIISDQT
+388 IAPFLTGVISDST

-411 AAILVIG
+411 AAILLVG
-418 TLVFFIVNVLMKQK
+418 TAIFFTVNVLMKRT
-432 QTPKP
+432 TPTRT
-437 ALSH
+437 ATEA

>member
-1 MSRVASDKP
+1 MSNDI
-10 NGDDPLY
+10 DPRY
-17 WKKIVLVLCLGW
+17 WKKIVVVLCLGW
-29 AVIWIYRTILTP
+29 AVIWIYRTVLTP

-47 ATIGQYS
+47 QTIGAHS
-54 DTQMGLI
+54 NAEMGLI

-67 AYTGMQIPSGILVD
+67 AYTGMQIPAGILVD
-81 KFGKKVVMIP
+81 KFGKKVVLIP

-97 IATLLIGSATSLN
+97 IATLLIGNATSLT
-110 MIYAG
+110 MVYAG

-124 SYYGSAYSLSSESIP
+124 SYYGSAYSLSSENIP

-144 LSTAIINSGSALGM
+144 LATAVINSGSALGM
-158 GIGLIASSLLV
+158 AIGLIASSLLV
-169 KSMGMNWQ
+169 KSFNMNWQ
-177 ILLFIITGLLV
+177 IMLFIITGLLV
-188 LMTLV
+188 VMTLV
-193 FFFVIKG
+193 FAVVIKG
-200 TPKAHASDSKAPSDS
+200 SQPQAPAAVSQTAAPTAAEPEEDGQAS
-215 MIAQSQAAIAE
+215 
-226 TKKEIETE
+226 
-234 EINPN
+234 
-239 PGGLF
+239 GLF
-244 SLRMISAYVMY
+244 SLRMISAYAMY

-284 GFSAALVAFASV
+284 GFSSALVAFASV
-296 PGALFFSRMSDKF
+296 PGALFFSRMSDRF
-309 QNKKVNLIV
+309 RNKKVQLII
-318 FLEICAAIT
+318 FLELCAAVM
-327 LTCTVL
+327 LVCTVI
-333 SPDTNML
+333 SPDSTML

-377 VFNFFGMSASV
+377 VFNFFGMSSSV
-388 IAPLVTGIISDQT
+388 IAPFLTGVISDST

-411 AAILVIG
+411 AAILLVG
-418 TLVFFIVNVLMKQK
+418 TAIFFTVNVLMKR
-432 QTPKP
+432 TT
-437 ALSH
+437 AARTATEA

>member
-1 MSRVASDKP
+1 MSNSKTAS
-10 NGDDPLY
+10 NTGFDPLY
-17 WKKIVLVLCLGW
+17 WKKIVVVLCLGW
-29 AVIWIYRTILTP
+29 AVIWIYRTVLTP

-47 ATIGQYS
+47 ATIGS
-54 DTQMGLI
+54 HSNAEMGLI

-67 AYTGMQIPSGILVD
+67 AYTGMQIPAGILVD
-81 KFGKKVVMIP
+81 KFGKKVVLIP

-97 IATLLIGSATSLN
+97 IATLLIGNATSLT
-110 MIYAG
+110 MVYAG

-124 SYYGSAYSLSSESIP
+124 SYYGSAYSLSSENIP

-144 LSTAIINSGSALGM
+144 LATAIINSGSALGM
-158 GIGLIASSLLV
+158 AIGLIASSLLV
-169 KSMGMNWQ
+169 KSMGMDWQ
-177 ILLFIITGLLV
+177 IMLFIITGLLV
-188 LMTLV
+188 VMTVV
-193 FFFVIKG
+193 FFLVIKG
-200 TPKAHASDSKAPSDS
+200 GSYTASLAASPAASAATPV
-215 MIAQSQAAIAE
+215 E
-226 TKKEIETE
+226 ETE
-234 EINPN
+234 EAS
-239 PGGLF
+239 GLF

-296 PGALFFSRMSDKF
+296 PGALFFSRMSDRF
-309 QNKKVNLIV
+309 RAKKVQLII
-318 FLEICAAIT
+318 FLQICAAVT
-327 LTCTVL
+327 LVCTVI
-333 SPDTNML
+333 SPDSTTL
-340 LISLI
+340 LVSLI

-377 VFNFFGMSASV
+377 VFNFFGMSSSV
-388 IAPLVTGIISDQT
+388 IAPFLTGVISDST

-411 AAILVIG
+411 AAILLIG
-418 TLVFFIVNVLMKQK
+418 TVIFFTVNVLMKQK
-432 QTPKP
+432 NNRQT
-437 ALSH
+437 AAQA